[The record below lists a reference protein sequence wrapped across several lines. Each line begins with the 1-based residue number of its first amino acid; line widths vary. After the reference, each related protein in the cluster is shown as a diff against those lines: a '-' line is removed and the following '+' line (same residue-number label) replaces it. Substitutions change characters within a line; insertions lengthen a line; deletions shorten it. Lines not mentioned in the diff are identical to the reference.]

1 MTAIPSN
8 PPSSPSLLSNLP
20 LSRTA
25 GWQYV
30 LRLADNA
37 LILGQRNAEWCGH
50 GPVLEE
56 DIALANI
63 SLDLIGQARLLYA
76 RAGELEAELTGR
88 ARHEDEYAYWRGER
102 EFRNWT
108 LLELPHSGPLA
119 GTASSDR
126 DYAVTIVRNFLYSAL
141 MVELWGALEGS
152 RDAGLAAIASK
163 SIKEAHYHLHHGA
176 DWLVR
181 LGDGTQE
188 SHARTQRALDHL
200 LPYMNECFA
209 PDPVEQEAAAQ
220 GIAVPTVELRPAWHA
235 SVEQTVAE
243 ATLTLPAATGFV
255 STGKQGLHSE
265 HMSYLLSQMQSL
277 ARAHPGAHW

>member
-1 MTAIPSN
+1 MTAITSN
-8 PPSSPSLLSNLP
+8 PPSSSSLLSSLP

-88 ARHEDEYAYWRGER
+88 ARHEDDYAYWRGER

-141 MVELWGALEGS
+141 MVELWSALEGS

-163 SIKEAHYHLHHGA
+163 SIKEARYHLHHGA

-181 LGDGTQE
+181 LGDGTE
-188 SHARTQRALDHL
+188 LSHDRTQRALEHL

-220 GIAVPTVELRPAWHA
+220 GIAVRTAELRPAWQA
-235 SVEQTVAE
+235 IVEQTVAE
-243 ATLTLPAATGFV
+243 ATLTLPTTTGFV

-265 HMSYLLSQMQSL
+265 HMSYLLAQMQSL

>member
-1 MTAIPSN
+1 MTATL
-8 PPSSPSLLSNLP
+8 SSPTSPLLASLP

-88 ARHEDEYAYWRGER
+88 ARHEDDYAYWRGER

-141 MVELWGALEGS
+141 MVELWGALEAS

-163 SIKEAHYHLHHGA
+163 SIKEARYHLHHGA

-181 LGDGTQE
+181 LGDGTEE

-209 PDPVEQEAAAQ
+209 ADPVEQQAAAQ
-220 GIAVPTVELRPAWHA
+220 GIAVPTAELRPAWQA
-235 SVEQTVAE
+235 TVEQTVAE
-243 ATLTLPAATGFV
+243 ATLTLPAATAFV

-265 HMSYLLSQMQSL
+265 HMSYLLAQMQSL